1 MGRGTSSSVILPGK
15 VQPLPQS
22 ARLFQTL
29 YLRSGYGHDKSQAI
43 LPYRKLEN
51 PPLLFFFGDGVS
63 GVFSFLFLLFPP
75 TGGGG
80 SSAAHEVVI
89 LCHTPIDIRAS
100 QTFLPPNMQ
109 MSYS

>member
-1 MGRGTSSSVILPGK
+1 MEHQVPSSHQVKTNRCPN
-15 VQPLPQS
+15 
-22 ARLFQTL
+22 RLLCFKTL

-43 LPYRKLEN
+43 LPYRELAQ

-63 GVFSFLFLLFPP
+63 GVFSFLFISAHS

-80 SSAAHEVVI
+80 PSAAHEVVI
-89 LCHTPIDIRAS
+89 LCHTPIDMRAF
-100 QTFLPPNMQ
+100 QTFLLPNMQ